1 MLNIDIEETIKNI
14 ECINNVVNNIKKNY
28 SRVYGDYE
36 ALGRSWNDREY
47 VKIKKNLEDAGV
59 VINRFQKDID
69 AYLGLVRANI
79 QKLAQDYLSD
89 GGSLGQLQIDGLND
103 LGIDIDKGLNDTNK
117 VLGALDEFDRK
128 IENKIDRFDEKLDGK
143 FDEIEKKADELFSLT
158 VKLIE

>member
-89 GGSLGQLQIDGLND
+89 GGSLGQLQIDGLKD
-103 LGIDIDKGLNDTNK
+103 LGVDIELNDTNK
-117 VLGALDEFDRK
+117 VLDEV
-128 IENKIDRFDEKLDGK
+128 DEKTDGK
-143 FDEIEKKADELFSLT
+143 HRDVEENVDELISLT

>member
-89 GGSLGQLQIDGLND
+89 GGSLGQLQIDGLKD
-103 LGIDIDKGLNDTNK
+103 LGVDIELNDTNK
-117 VLGALDEFDRK
+117 VLDEV
-128 IENKIDRFDEKLDGK
+128 DEKTDGK
-143 FDEIEKKADELFSLT
+143 HGDVEENVDELISLT

>member
-89 GGSLGQLQIDGLND
+89 GGSLGQLQIDGLKD
-103 LGIDIDKGLNDTNK
+103 LGVDIELNDTNK
-117 VLGALDEFDRK
+117 VLDEV
-128 IENKIDRFDEKLDGK
+128 DEKTDGK
-143 FDEIEKKADELFSLT
+143 HGDVEENVDDLISLT

>member
-89 GGSLGQLQIDGLND
+89 GGSLGHLQIYGLKD
-103 LGIDIDKGLNDTNK
+103 LGVDIELNDTNK
-117 VLGALDEFDRK
+117 VLDEV
-128 IENKIDRFDEKLDGK
+128 DEKTDGK
-143 FDEIEKKADELFSLT
+143 HGDVEENVDDLISLT